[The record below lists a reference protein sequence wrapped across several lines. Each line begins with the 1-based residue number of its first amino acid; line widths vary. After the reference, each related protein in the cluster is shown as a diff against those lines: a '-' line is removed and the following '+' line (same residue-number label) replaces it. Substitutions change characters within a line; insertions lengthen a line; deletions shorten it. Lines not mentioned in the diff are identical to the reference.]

1 MSDNATCYATSSAF
15 RDMLTELDARHIR
28 IPPYM
33 PRWNGKIERFFSTLD
48 TEWAQPHLA
57 QLGPRRDRALS
68 SFIRYYNRRRPHSAC
83 GGRPPITR
91 ESAGRTAS
99 RG

>member
-28 IPPYM
+28 IPPYT

-57 QLGPRRDRALS
+57 QLGPTRPRPVIVHPLLQPPPTTLS
-68 SFIRYYNRRRPHSAC
+68 LRRPTAHHPRSAVC
-83 GGRPPITR
+83 GQD
-91 ESAGRTAS
+91 S
-99 RG
+99 